1 MKTRGYSNFKRGST
15 RSLFLGI
22 SLRKRL
28 WTYYETL
35 QDDEEDADIYRLK
48 DEY

>member
-1 MKTRGYSNFKRGST
+1 MKKRVYSNFKRGST

-28 WTYYETL
+28 WTCCETL
-35 QDDEEDADIYRLK
+35 QGDEDDADIY
-48 DEY
+48 